1 MKAFMPRL
9 ERGKIVKQ
17 HLNLSKLFE
26 GETIFYAF
34 KNLRGNPLSVCQM
47 C

>member
-1 MKAFMPRL
+1 MPRL
-9 ERGKIVKQ
+9 ARGKILQQ

-26 GETIFYAF
+26 EETIFYAF
-34 KNLRGNPLSVCQM
+34 KNLHGNPWSVCQM

>member
-1 MKAFMPRL
+1 MPRL
-9 ERGKIVKQ
+9 ERGKILKQ
-17 HLNLSKLFE
+17 HLNLSKLFGG

-34 KNLRGNPLSVCQM
+34 KNLHGNPWSVCQM

>member
-1 MKAFMPRL
+1 MPRL
-9 ERGKIVKQ
+9 ARGKILKQ
-17 HLNLSKLFE
+17 HLNLSKLFG

-34 KNLRGNPLSVCQM
+34 KNLHGNPWSVCQM